1 MDKTTILQTIKEH
14 LPQLLKEDE
23 NFRYQIKGLLA
34 ETFST
39 KEEFQAVLEEVRAL
53 REESS
58 QRFEQMNRR
67 FEEVNRRF
75 EEVDQRFEEVN
86 RRFEETNEQIKALR
100 EDTNRRFDEVNKRF
114 EEVHGRFDHQDK
126 QMRRLQLEL
135 NALSGRLGKGMEEV
149 IRQTIEEFSGMHFR
163 EVKQLVLEDERGEV
177 FGAPAQIEFD
187 AYLEGEESFIVE
199 VKSHARTDDAYILKK
214 KVEYAEK
221 KLQKSL
227 TPVLIA
233 ASIDQRA
240 QVLCGGF
247 GIHVLTRSV
256 LT

>member
-14 LPQLLKEDE
+14 LPQLLREDAD
-23 NFRYQIKGLLA
+23 FRYQIKGLLA
-34 ETFST
+34 ETFSS
-39 KEEFQAVLEEVRAL
+39 KEELQAILEEVQAL
-53 REESS
+53 RKETS
-58 QRFEQMNRR
+58 QRFEEINQR
-67 FEEVNRRF
+67 FEQVN
-75 EEVDQRFEEVN
+75 QRFEEVN

-177 FGAPAQIEFD
+177 FGVPAQIEFD
-187 AYLEGEESFIVE
+187 ACLEGEESFIVE
-199 VKSHARTDDAYILKK
+199 VKSHARTDDAYTLKK

-227 TPVLIA
+227 IPVLIA